1 MPIISYKNV
10 DIHIDSKIILED
22 VTFTLDAGEFAYLLG
37 AVGSGK
43 SSLIKTMYGEVDI
56 HDGNAT
62 LFGEYNMRKIKR
74 RKLQSLRR
82 RIGVVFQDFQLLT
95 DRSVYDNL
103 DFVLRCTGWKSK
115 REREKRIAEVL
126 ELVELPQKGYKMP
139 HELSGG
145 EQQRIVIARA
155 ILNRPELILADE
167 PTGNL
172 DNEAGRKIMT
182 LLHRI
187 CREEGTAVIM
197 ITHNEQWP
205 KQFPARE
212 FYCKGGR
219 LTIVD
224 AEARAVNNEKND
236 EAKAEQTAV
245 PTPVVATAAVA
256 TAVAAE
262 TPAAAAEPPA
272 AATETPVAAAV
283 APVVA
288 AEIPATAAVAPVVA
302 TEPPVAAVETPS
314 TASAAPAVAAET
326 PATVQSETTSGLAIS
341 NEQPQNVA
349 CDKATQATS
358 QHATC
363 DDEQTVD
370 C

>member
-224 AEARAVNNEKND
+224 VEARAVNNEKND
-236 EAKAEQTAV
+236 EARAEQPAV
-245 PTPVVATAAVA
+245 PTPVVAAA
-256 TAVAAE
+256 TETLVAATE
-262 TPAAAAEPPA
+262 TPAAAS
-272 AATETPVAAAV
+272 V
-283 APVVA
+283 AP
-288 AEIPATAAVAPVVA
+288 AV
-302 TEPPVAAVETPS
+302 AVETPS
-314 TASAAPAVAAET
+314 VATETPAVATETPSVATET
-326 PATVQSETTSGLAIS
+326 PATVQSVTTSGPAIS

-349 CDKATQATS
+349 CDNATQATS
-358 QHATC
+358 QHAAC

>member
-62 LFGEYNMRKIKR
+62 LFGEYNMHKIKR

-236 EAKAEQTAV
+236 EARAEQIAV
-245 PTPVVATAAVA
+245 PTPVVAA
-256 TAVAAE
+256 AAE
-262 TPAAAAEPPA
+262 TPVAVKSETLAVAADTPVVASVAPA
-272 AATETPVAAAV
+272 VATETPAAVAV
-283 APVVA
+283 APV
-288 AEIPATAAVAPVVA
+288 
-302 TEPPVAAVETPS
+302 
-314 TASAAPAVAAET
+314 VAAET
-326 PATVQSETTSGLAIS
+326 PATVQSVTTSGLAIS

-349 CDKATQATS
+349 CDNATQATS
-358 QHATC
+358 QHAAC